1 MLIENSQLNLYV
13 HVITFFLI
21 IIHSHFTTCKKNNM
35 KLCGNALNYAL
46 KKLICASNLGQNQC
60 LLENFSKCVKF

>member
-46 KKLICASNLGQNQC
+46 KKFGTKSMLFG
-60 LLENFSKCVKF
+60 KFFKMR

>member
-1 MLIENSQLNLYV
+1 MLSP
-13 HVITFFLI
+13 FFLI

-60 LLENFSKCVKF
+60 FLENFSKCVKF